1 MPGAYAAQGNEVAMA
16 VLEKISETKT
26 FVEECWVELQKV
38 TWPDA
43 DQLKSATLVV
53 VIFTIVISLIIWMM
67 DKFSG
72 WGVELIMGIFGA

>member
-1 MPGAYAAQGNEVAMA
+1 MA
-16 VLEKISETKT
+16 VLQKIGETKT
-26 FVEECWVELQKV
+26 FVEECWIELQKV

-53 VIFTIVISLIIWMM
+53 VLFTIVISLIIWLM

-72 WGVELIMGIFGA
+72 WVVELIMGIFGA